1 MDLMKKLNKNDVKEL
16 FSKNWLTHDAM
27 WYGSCMQE
35 LGPEKANQLN
45 KTAVQLMATIE
56 IKRIMK
62 LMDKPKGV
70 TIKTFRELA
79 EIIETAFRLVQTSFL
94 TFDFSFP
101 EKNVLRGR
109 FNECFAHDGV
119 KRYGMID
126 DYECGIVERV
136 KGWLNSLG
144 IGWIVVWWILSPRL
158 DSWQWNWWD
167 FGNVFVLPI
176 VFCFGV
182 CSIFCFF

>member
-1 MDLMKKLNKNDVKEL
+1 MDLMKKLDRYDVKEV

-45 KTAVQLMATIE
+45 KTAVRLMAAIE

-62 LMDKPKGV
+62 LMNKPKGV
-70 TIKTFRELA
+70 TINNFHELA
-79 EIIETAFRLVQTSFL
+79 EIIETAFRLIQTSFL

-101 EKNVLRGR
+101 EKNLLRGR

-119 KRYGMID
+119 EKFGVIA

-136 KGWLNSLG
+136 KGWLTSLG
-144 IGWIVVWWILSPRL
+144 VSYIMIPEFKGCLMYQNGKCEVDFRFDL
-158 DSWQWNWWD
+158 D
-167 FGNVFVLPI
+167 
-176 VFCFGV
+176 
-182 CSIFCFF
+182 